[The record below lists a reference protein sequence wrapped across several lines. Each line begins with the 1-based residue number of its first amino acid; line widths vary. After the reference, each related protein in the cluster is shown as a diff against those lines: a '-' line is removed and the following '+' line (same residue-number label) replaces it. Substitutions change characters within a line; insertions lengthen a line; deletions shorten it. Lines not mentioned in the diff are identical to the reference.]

1 MKRLLF
7 VGMLCLVVGA
17 WCLADS
23 FIIKEKPATRRTRQ
37 QMKQEISQ
45 LMASLIEQSS
55 LSLER
60 EARIQQRLCKE
71 VRTFVEGTQDS
82 MLNKGSI
89 KDLEHL
95 QAGLNKE
102 LRRRTEQLAAQNSF
116 LDSLA

>member
-1 MKRLLF
+1 MKRLLS
-7 VGMLCLVVGA
+7 VVMLCCVIGG

-23 FIIKEKPATRRTRQ
+23 FILKEKPPARRTRQ

-45 LMASLIEQSS
+45 LMGSLIEQSS
-55 LSLER
+55 ISLER

-89 KDLEHL
+89 KDLEVL
-95 QAGLNKE
+95 YSELKKE
-102 LRRRTEQLAAQNSF
+102 LQRRSDQLTAQNTF
-116 LDSLA
+116 LASLK